1 MSVLKLSRSRRWD
14 LATTREHAL
23 AGSDAIVQKKISL
36 EKILLGKVDKW
47 VEEGYCALISRW
59 DGLSD
64 AEMVSLDTQTQ
75 LKIWRLRDRAWGQ
88 LLSGARGRNLDRNES
103 NKGLQ
108 TLGGASGQIC
118 SIREVFNN
126 ELKRE

>member
-14 LATTREHAL
+14 LATTREHDL

-36 EKILLGKVDKW
+36 EKILLGEVYKW

-88 LLSGARGRNLDRNES
+88 LLAGAWGRNLDRNES

-108 TLGGASGQIC
+108 TLEGASGQIC